1 LRICKSNVLA
11 SSCSVKPFSLANFFF
26 GVGVEY
32 ATQTTFFFDENGVA
46 QYMLRNL
53 LLLGPSKNPK
63 YLCSPLGRQDFK
75 SIRLRALSSCA
86 NMTVNRALECGV
98 IEEKENMEEKAEGIE
113 EQKSEDSNI
122 GPSSAEST
130 HPKDSVLR
138 LEEAREQFR
147 EDVDLLTASLAEV
160 DSFLSLD

>member
-1 LRICKSNVLA
+1 
-11 SSCSVKPFSLANFFF
+11 
-26 GVGVEY
+26 
-32 ATQTTFFFDENGVA
+32 
-46 QYMLRNL
+46 
-53 LLLGPSKNPK
+53 
-63 YLCSPLGRQDFK
+63 
-75 SIRLRALSSCA
+75 
-86 NMTVNRALECGV
+86 MTVNRALECGV